1 MFRVYTLLLSLTVFA
16 APAHALPRIDLGIRS
31 IEHPMFQVSELAMS
45 LDGEDLVL
53 EASQAEVAGQQVKD
67 LRIRC
72 RQWRMGSGVS
82 CQRGEFR
89 LHLRDFGEVSGQL
102 SVEFRSAEYAWLH
115 ASGANL
121 GGFRLR
127 LARKGQH
134 TEAQLQLPA
143 MPAPEALRVATLL
156 DLKLPF
162 QVDGQL
168 RLNLDAESRG
178 SEWTA
183 DFDGAVETLSFS
195 EASGRFASDSLGLR
209 FDGEATYGAERRVKL
224 NLETTTGQVYVEP
237 VFLDLAASP
246 LALELEATQT
256 SNGWQLG
263 ADLRQEQTLHAR
275 FDGILDR
282 SGRAR
287 NGVLSAQA
295 QTLEPVFAQFVQPF
309 LIGTPLQ
316 QLQLTGRAEA
326 RLKLRLGAPASL
338 SARLHALSL
347 ADPGLSIEL
356 RDLDGELHW
365 YADGEAPPSV
375 LDWSG
380 GRVQEI
386 PFERSHLSFAATP
399 RGLRLLE
406 PWRQPLLDGA
416 LLVRRFT
423 VRHADTTTPT
433 AELDAELEPID
444 LQQLCRALGW
454 PEFRGRLGGRL
465 PGLNVDNN
473 IWTLDGQLQAQ
484 AFDGSLTL
492 SGLRVVDPF
501 GVVPSVDAGI
511 SLRQIDLALLTQA
524 FSFGRIEG
532 RIDGDI
538 DGLRLLNWR
547 PVAMDAHLYSSPGG
561 GYTRRISQRAIDH
574 ISAIGGG
581 PTGLLSRGVLGFF
594 NDFAYA
600 EIGWRCSL
608 DNGICRMGGVGPAED
623 DGFYIVRGRL
633 LPRIDVIGHNRRV
646 AWDRLLHQIEAAL
659 AADAPDIE

>member
-1 MFRVYTLLLSLTVFA
+1 MFRIVALLLSLTAFA
-16 APAHALPRIDLGIRS
+16 APAHALPRIDLGVRS
-31 IEHPMFQVSELAMS
+31 IEHPMFRVSQLAMS
-45 LDGEDLVL
+45 LDGADLVL
-53 EASQAEVAGQQVKD
+53 EAGQAKAAGRQVQD

-82 CQRGEFR
+82 CQGGEFR
-89 LHLRDFGEVSGQL
+89 LQLRGFGTVSGQL
-102 SVEFRSAEYAWLH
+102 SFEFQSAEHAWLQVS
-115 ASGANL
+115 AAQL
-121 GGFRLR
+121 GGFKLR
-127 LARKGQH
+127 LARQGQH
-134 TEAQLQLPA
+134 TEAQLQLSA
-143 MPAPEALRVATLL
+143 MPAPEALRVAALL
-156 DLKLPF
+156 NLELPF
-162 QVDGQL
+162 SIDGLL
-168 RLNLDAESRG
+168 RLNVDAEARG

-183 DFDGAVETLSFS
+183 DFDGAAESVTFS
-195 EASGRFASDSLGLR
+195 EASGRFASDGLGLR
-209 FDGEATYGAERRVKL
+209 FDGAATYGAERRVKL
-224 NLETTTGQVYVEP
+224 ELEATTGQVYIEP

-256 SNGWQLG
+256 GSGWQLA
-263 ADLRQEQTLHAR
+263 ADLRQERTLRAH
-275 FDGILDR
+275 FDGALDH
-282 SGRAR
+282 SGRPR
-287 NGVLSAQA
+287 NGVLRAEA

-326 RLKLRLGAPASL
+326 RLSLSLGVPASL

-347 ADPGLSIEL
+347 KDPGLSIEL
-356 RDLDGELHW
+356 KDLDGEVHW
-365 YADGEAPPSV
+365 RADGEAPPSV
-375 LDWSG
+375 LSWSG
-380 GRVQEI
+380 GRVHEI
-386 PFERSHLSFAATP
+386 PFERSRLNFAATP
-399 RGLRLLE
+399 RGLRLLQV
-406 PWRQPLLDGA
+406 WRQPLLDGA
-416 LLVRRFT
+416 LQVRRFT
-423 VRHADTTTPT
+423 LRHADTATPT
-433 AELDAELEPID
+433 AELDAELEPIE

-465 PGLNVDNN
+465 PGLNVTNN

-484 AFDGSLTL
+484 VFDGSLSL

-511 SLRQIDLALLTQA
+511 SLRRIDLALLTQA

-532 RIDGDI
+532 RIDGDV

-600 EIGWRCSL
+600 AIGWRCSL
-608 DNGICRMGGVGPAED
+608 DNGICRMGGIGPGKD

-659 AADAPDIE
+659 AADAPEIE